1 MKLVGKLK
9 ERVEKAKSLEE
20 AKEVI
25 KEAGIELSD
34 NELKQIAAGTSIF
47 RQEQSY
53 FEDKLDV

>member
-9 ERVEKAKSLEE
+9 EKVEKAKSLEE

-34 NELKQIAAGTSIF
+34 NELKQIVAGTSIN
-47 RQEQSY
+47 RPSKSY

>member
-9 ERVEKAKSLEE
+9 QKVEKAKSLEE
-20 AKEVI
+20 AIEVI

-34 NELKQIAAGTSIF
+34 NELKQIAAGTSIN
-47 RQEQSY
+47 RPSQSY